1 MLKASSMLKYAKLF
15 DDTFLEAELTI
26 LNPVKNIS
34 ATSSVG
40 TTISHYTLGETIKC
54 SIAPRT
60 RREAQ
65 LFKSEINDVQG
76 ELQVIISLTD
86 RDKID
91 DDHCIRMYEA
101 DYSIRFDVNESNR
114 MEPFLYLIAEKRSA
128 RAKVV

>member
-1 MLKASSMLKYAKLF
+1 MRKYAKIF
-15 DDTFLEAELTI
+15 DNTFLESELTI
-26 LNPVKNIS
+26 LSPVKTQS

-40 TTISHYTLGETIKC
+40 TTISHYALGETIAC

-76 ELQVIISLTD
+76 EMQIIISLED
-86 RDKID
+86 RDKIS
-91 DDHCIRMYEA
+91 DDHCVRMVEA
-101 DYSIRFDVNESNR
+101 DYSVRFDVNEDNK
-114 MEPFLYLIAEKRSA
+114 MEVFLYLIAEKRSS